1 MPLDRTLK
9 TKLLLQECHF
19 TWSLREEEDFVLYD
33 LLNRLEEQIQLESDE
48 ARITRAYSSVGFVLY
63 LYGYQQKALVSL
75 QKSVQLAKEHYKDSD
90 EVLIVTYGDLAW
102 LHYHMNEFSICEDY
116 LRELKKIHRKFSEGF
131 TYTVEVLR
139 EKGWT
144 FLKFSYKYYNAAKE
158 CFRQALE
165 MNPDDRDLNAGYAI
179 AMYRTTKD
187 TSDSS
192 NSQTIKQ
199 LERAVELNPDDAVL
213 LVFLALRMQHNKDD
227 RKISETALKKV
238 IMALVMSPENPH
250 VIRYA
255 AKFCRQ
261 LGNMDAAITLLEGAL
276 QSTPNSAFIHHQLA
290 LCYKST
296 KIFLEKKYRTQG
308 KAGFDFEE
316 SNEKQQYLDQCI
328 EHLEKAVSLK
338 PSFVIAAADLALHY
352 GQRGSFE
359 EAEIFF
365 EKAFK
370 MANNEKQYLPNVH
383 CLYGKYQLYTRR
395 SEELAIHHFM
405 QGLRL
410 QPKSE
415 QGKVCEEKLKTVIDH
430 RINRLKNPDGM
441 VCSIQGF
448 IHEVKGE
455 KLKAEEFYER
465 ALTNALNFGES
476 PLLTEMRIWL
486 MSFSETEKS
495 VLNLIFDKGN
505 YDEAGSGRLKTFKG
519 AMNKKTVHLVD
530 IDICNAKRSLR
541 WEKPTLGPHA
551 ILLAFSLH
559 DDRFTDQTKEIVENL
574 EFLGEK
580 FWTHVIVVFTE
591 GDRSRD
597 EYSGAQRSVLEWLL
611 EKCGHKSY
619 ICGYAPETTERREL
633 SERIQRMIR
642 RNNSMHLVLPDIS
655 DRDSQSP
662 LDSLRK
668 LDGKDY
674 LFTPE
679 VIVQE
684 GQRKY
689 RLQCDHAGWFHCKF
703 TQIGFNM
710 EGEGEVLYS
719 TVLQDSDCPVPAN
732 YYQAGP
738 VYDIKCV
745 QGELSQLRLP
755 HCETSIEDACHFMSV
770 IHYSNQMVDILKPQN
785 ITSTHVT
792 VSIPET
798 SNFFISKMVNWFTD
812 HWSKTHGQ
820 VILFYLQQAHR
831 LHVFLKPRN
840 VDPRE
845 VEKCNKDYTLIQTA
859 CECML
864 KYECVYS
871 MSCDPVE
878 EHGPSVRPKIQ
889 PMDTKLHC
897 TKQWKH
903 YYPTFDIKLPDGVM
917 DVGLHLNKKNPKK
930 GRVDV
935 VWSRDITLTDYT
947 AENRRPSLSTDE
959 QCVSFLKK
967 NKAKLIQKV
976 KNIDAILD
984 HFEDIIVD
992 EQIDEIGAMTTN
1004 QKKMRRI
1011 FKIIEGQGLSSKRM
1025 FFDLLY
1031 REERCLMDEMTK
1043 DNN

>member
-1 MPLDRTLK
+1 MGLDCTLK

-19 TWSLREEEDFVLYD
+19 TWSLREEEDFVVFD

-48 ARITRAYSSVGFVLY
+48 ARVTRAYSSLGFVQY
-63 LYGYQQKALVSL
+63 LYGNQQEALANL

-116 LRELKKIHRKFSEGF
+116 LRELEWIRRKFSKGF

-165 MNPDDRDLNAGYAI
+165 MNPDDSDLNAGYAI

-199 LERAVELNPDDAVL
+199 LERAIELNPDDAVL
-213 LVFLALRMQHNKDD
+213 LVLLALRMQHNKDD
-227 RKISETALKKV
+227 RKISEMALKKV
-238 IMALVMSPENPH
+238 IVALVMSPENPH

-261 LGNMDAAITLLEGAL
+261 LGNMDAAITLLEEAL
-276 QSTPNSAFIHHQLA
+276 QATPNSAFIHHQLA

-308 KAGFDFEE
+308 KAGFEFEE

-338 PSFVIAAADLALHY
+338 PSFVIAVADLALHY

-415 QGKVCEEKLKTVIDH
+415 QGKVCEEKLKTVIEH
-430 RINRLKNPDGM
+430 RLNRLKNPDAI
-441 VCSIQGF
+441 VCGIQGF

-465 ALTNALNFGES
+465 ALTNGLNFGES
-476 PLLTEMRIWL
+476 PLFTEMRIWL
-486 MSFSETEKS
+486 MSFT
-495 VLNLIFDKGN
+495 V
-505 YDEAGSGRLKTFKG
+505 SGRLKTFKG

-530 IDICNAKRSLR
+530 IDICNAKRILR
-541 WEKPTLGPHA
+541 WEKTTLGPHV

-559 DDRFTDQTKEIVENL
+559 NDRFTDQTKEIVKNL

-580 FWTHVIVVFTE
+580 FWTHVIVVFIE
-591 GDRSRD
+591 GDCSINA
-597 EYSGAQRSVLEWLL
+597 YSGAQRSVLEWLL

-619 ICGYAPETTERREL
+619 ICGYAPEITERREL
-633 SERIQRMIR
+633 SERIQMMIR

-655 DRDSQSP
+655 EGDSQSP
-662 LDSLRK
+662 LDMLRK
-668 LDGKDY
+668 LDVKDY
-674 LFTPE
+674 LFTPK
-679 VIVQE
+679 VTVQE

-755 HCETSIEDACHFMSV
+755 HCEISIEDAHHFMSV
-770 IHYSNQMVDILKPQN
+770 IHYSNEMVDILKSQN
-785 ITSTHVT
+785 ITSTHIT
-792 VSIPET
+792 VSIPGT
-798 SNFFISKMVNWFTD
+798 SKFFISKMVNWFTD
-812 HWSKTHGQ
+812 HWSKTLGQ
-820 VILFYLQQAHR
+820 VMLFYLQRTHR

-845 VEKCNKDYTLIQTA
+845 VEKCNKDYKLIQTA

-864 KYECVYS
+864 KFESVYS
-871 MSCDPVE
+871 MSCDPIE
-878 EHGPSVRPKIQ
+878 EHGPSVRPRIQ
-889 PMDTKLHC
+889 PMDTKFYC

-917 DVGLHLNKKNPKK
+917 NVDLHLKKKNPKK
-930 GRVDV
+930 GKVKV
-935 VWSRDITLTDYT
+935 VWSCDITLTDCT
-947 AENRRPSLSTDE
+947 AENSRPSLSTKE
-959 QCVSFLKK
+959 QCASFLKN
-967 NKAKLIQKV
+967 NKAKLIQRV
-976 KNIDAILD
+976 RNVDVILD
-984 HFEDIIVD
+984 HLGDVIAN
-992 EQIDEIGAMTTN
+992 EQIDEIREMATS
-1004 QKKMRRI
+1004 QRKMRRI
-1011 FKIIEGQGLSSKRM
+1011 FDIIESQGFLSEQK
-1025 FFDLLY
+1025 FLEVLY
-1031 REERCLMDEMTK
+1031 KEEPALMEDITA
-1043 DNN
+1043 DSN